1 MRDEA
6 PMTTT
11 ELGLEVPVPPG
22 QEWREHT
29 AARWKERD
37 PESFAFALYLVREL
51 GLINKSKIEKYV
63 SSHREVRGLGSISR
77 NSIIALFN
85 DREEFK
91 PGEIDDII
99 RRSASLLSADALG
112 KVEELLD
119 KAQSAK
125 DLGAVAMALTAV
137 YNVKQISSGGAT
149 SIKGSTSDGVKAMAF
164 DEFRRRAQQKLQAAP
179 LALEPAPLHREV
191 EVVPIVR
198 TFRSQRPAWLPSTS
212 VSYPW
217 PASCFHAR
225 RQ

>member
-1 MRDEA
+1 MSESTTT
-6 PMTTT
+6 PPLVTT
-11 ELGLEVPVPPG
+11 ELGLEVPMPPG

-51 GLINKSKIEKYV
+51 GLINKSKITELV
-63 SSHREVRGLGSISR
+63 SSHRQARGLDKIAR
-77 NSIIALFN
+77 NTVTALFN

-91 PGEIDDII
+91 PNEINEII
-99 RRSASLLSADALG
+99 SRSASLLSADALG

-149 SIKGSTSDGVKAMAF
+149 RISGSTSDGVKAMAF

-191 EVVPIVR
+191 ELVPLKTTEMEPENDQV
-198 TFRSQRPAWLPSTS
+198 
-212 VSYPW
+212 
-217 PASCFHAR
+217 
-225 RQ
+225 

>member
-1 MRDEA
+1 M
-6 PMTTT
+6 
-11 ELGLEVPVPPG
+11 PPG

-51 GLINKSKIEKYV
+51 GLTNKSKIMTLV
-63 SSHREVRGLGSISR
+63 SSHRQARGLEGIAR
-77 NSIIALFN
+77 NSVIALFN

-99 RRSASLLSADALG
+99 RRSASLLSADALS

-149 SIKGSTSDGVKAMAF
+149 RINGSTTDGQKAKTF
-164 DEFRRRAQQKLQAAP
+164 DEFLQRARQKMNATGLT
-179 LALEPAPLHREV
+179 LEPVPPHREV
-191 EVVPIVR
+191 EVVPVR
-198 TFRSQRPAWLPSTS
+198 TVEMQPANQPE
-212 VSYPW
+212 
-217 PASCFHAR
+217 
-225 RQ
+225 QD